1 VDNDGLLPPVDM
13 LYDLEPV
20 DHPQYIPGHPH
31 NLPPRR
37 DRPAMRGYL
46 GLSGADL
53 VPVPGTG
60 GPSILPPGTPTSGPA
75 PGVDPTPVLDP
86 WHVAFLIEG
95 QSTVGVTSSKIIEL
109 PAAKR
114 NYLMIRNNSATAT
127 IFVSFGRDAST
138 VSPVRLSS
146 NQMMLLDSVV
156 PQDDV
161 YCLSDTAA
169 TSVVWAFSTTP

>member
-1 VDNDGLLPPVDM
+1 VDNDGLLPPVD
-13 LYDLEPV
+13 LLGELAPV

-37 DRPAMRGYL
+37 DRPAQRGYL

-53 VPVPGTG
+53 IG
-60 GPSILPPGTPTSGPA
+60 GLGDGASILPPGTSTTGPA
-75 PGVDPTPVLDP
+75 PAVDPTAVSDP
-86 WHVAFLIEG
+86 WHQALITEG
-95 QSTVGVTSSKIIEL
+95 QATVGVASIKIIDQ
-109 PAAKR
+109 PSTKR
-114 NYLMIRNNSATAT
+114 NYLMIRNNSATAV

-138 VSPVRLSS
+138 ISPVRLSS
-146 NQMMLLDSVV
+146 NQMMLLDVVV

-169 TSVVWAFSTTP
+169 TSVVYAFSTTP

>member
-1 VDNDGLLPPVDM
+1 MDNDGLLPPVD
-13 LYDLEPV
+13 LLSDLAPV

-37 DRPAMRGYL
+37 DRPAQRGYL

-53 VPVPGTG
+53 IG
-60 GPSILPPGTPTSGPA
+60 GLGIDPTILPPGTATGGPA
-75 PGVDPTPVLDP
+75 PAVDPTSIADP
-86 WHVAFLIEG
+86 WHLAMITEG
-95 QSTVGVTSSKIIEL
+95 QSTVGVTSLKIVEQ
-109 PAAKR
+109 PSTKR
-114 NYLMIRNNSATAT
+114 NYFMIRNNSATAV

-138 VSPVRLSS
+138 ISPVRLSS
-146 NQMMLLDSVV
+146 NQMMLLDVVV